1 MELKDILQ
9 KKESDILTLAARQN
23 AYNLRICG
31 GMAQIAFPHSPDLDM
46 LVEMAQSQTFFD
58 LLGFGQDLE
67 GLLGCKL
74 EVFPDDVV
82 SIRLRERINAE
93 SLYIF

>member
-1 MELKDILQ
+1 
-9 KKESDILTLAARQN
+9 LTLAARQN

-31 GMAQIAFPHSPDLDM
+31 AMAPTASPKPPDLDM

-67 GLLGCKL
+67 SLLGCKL

-82 SIRLRERINAE
+82 SICLRERINAE
-93 SLYIF
+93 SLHIF